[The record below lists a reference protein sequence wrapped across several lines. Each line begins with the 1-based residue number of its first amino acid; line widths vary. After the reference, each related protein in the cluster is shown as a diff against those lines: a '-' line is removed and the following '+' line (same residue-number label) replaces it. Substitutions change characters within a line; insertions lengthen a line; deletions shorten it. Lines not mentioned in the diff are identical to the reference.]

1 MHAMMSWR
9 FAASVMLAVV
19 VGGGLNGCDY
29 WPPEIQTQIEQLKA
43 ELPPAPMERA
53 KLQNPLSAAA
63 KAREELQARV
73 DELTRLN
80 REKTAMIA
88 TLEHSL
94 AAERDKLAKLTKA
107 GAIKAAAKGTA
118 KSAGKSTSSK
128 KRTEKSSGTK
138 RK

>member
-29 WPPEIQTQIEQLKA
+29 WPPALQTQIEQLKT
-43 ELPPAPMERA
+43 ELQTATMERA
-53 KLQNPLSAAA
+53 QLQNQLSAAV

-118 KSAGKSTSSK
+118 KSASKSTTTK
-128 KRTEKSSGTK
+128 KKTAKSSGTK
-138 RK
+138 RN